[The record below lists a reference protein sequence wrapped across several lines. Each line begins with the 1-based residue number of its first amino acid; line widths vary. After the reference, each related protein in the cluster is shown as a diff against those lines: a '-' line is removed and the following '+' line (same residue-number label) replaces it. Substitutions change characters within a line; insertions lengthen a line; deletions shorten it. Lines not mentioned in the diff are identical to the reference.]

1 MNLGK
6 QKHLLFFT
14 ALIVLILLS
23 EYYILGITP
32 NPETQRYKLWF
43 AIGPHSPFKLDN
55 SLLWLSQFNFG
66 TPRLGNPLLINYS
79 PSSYFGLLIQE
90 PYLGLIIWSISL
102 FLGIWGGFKLFQQFC
117 ENRIIAF
124 ISGTCFSLSGV
135 MIITALI
142 GVTIE
147 QIPCT
152 TWTLYF
158 LVKYIKSNNL
168 KFLFTSVLIHAL
180 HFYISS
186 GFPTWFYLSAF
197 ISFYMFGVEISKI
210 IANKEKILIKSTLL
224 NILKNQ
230 FIYFGLLFSF
240 LAIIL
245 LPIIEMMPYVS
256 HRHLEI
262 GDPGYRYAGRFNPSE
277 FFLFPF
283 LFPGIYKTG
292 NQFFSFVNLS
302 YIGYAPLFFS
312 LLWIKNSTRRIC
324 QIIIITLCVIIF
336 AASSFPPIDT
346 LLRFIPALTETR
358 LSSMWMFCWNLAFL
372 YMMILSLRKLGNEI
386 KFPGALKF
394 SYLCMMATF
403 LILIF
408 LYFGHLLKFDFG
420 FNINLPVFNGKS
432 YPTPPDYLINY
443 EYWNWIESL
452 RPIFVS
458 ICITLTL
465 LLIVKSLISYKTM
478 LLIIAFISI
487 LDISTW
493 VGNRTLNY
501 TNQHIQLDN
510 QYRNNMLHLERFEGF
525 QPPALG
531 KGRALFFGL
540 PKSFPEQ
547 YNFLAYRQYFESVHP
562 ATSLPTKRG
571 FKMSILLGWNE
582 SDMIDAGHIYKKL
595 SIEDF
600 LLSDKIQLARSLN
613 IKYYFSNQPIS
624 NEYLKKFSFKRIRLD
639 DRIGM
644 YLYEDLEALSRV
656 IAYGKIKVVDNYNHA
671 FELIKNNKAA
681 ISKEAL
687 VEKKNDDLKN
697 INEILEQNDLKIISY
712 APTKI
717 ILNTNFSKDSYIVLS
732 EINYPGWSV
741 DVDGRKNTIYSSNLI
756 GKGVFVEPGNHRVIF
771 KYQPKY
777 YFAGIIISVI
787 GVLTF
792 LVYAFVASR
801 KHIYTSKE

>member
-1 MNLGK
+1 
-6 QKHLLFFT
+6 
-14 ALIVLILLS
+14 
-23 EYYILGITP
+23 
-32 NPETQRYKLWF
+32 
-43 AIGPHSPFKLDN
+43 
-55 SLLWLSQFNFG
+55 
-66 TPRLGNPLLINYS
+66 
-79 PSSYFGLLIQE
+79 
-90 PYLGLIIWSISL
+90 
-102 FLGIWGGFKLFQQFC
+102 
-117 ENRIIAF
+117 
-124 ISGTCFSLSGV
+124 
-135 MIITALI
+135 
-142 GVTIE
+142 
-147 QIPCT
+147 
-152 TWTLYF
+152 
-158 LVKYIKSNNL
+158 
-168 KFLFTSVLIHAL
+168 
-180 HFYISS
+180 
-186 GFPTWFYLSAF
+186 
-197 ISFYMFGVEISKI
+197 MFGVEISKTI
-210 IANKEKILIKSTLL
+210 TNKEKILIKSTLL

-262 GDPGYRYAGRFNPSE
+262 GDLGYRYAGRFNPSE

-312 LLWIKNSTRRIC
+312 LLWIKNSTRRIS
-324 QIIIITLCVIIF
+324 QIIIIILCVIIF
-336 AASSFPPIDT
+336 AASSLPPIDT

-358 LSSMWMFCWNLAFL
+358 LSSMWMFCWNLVFL
-372 YMMILSLRKLGNEI
+372 YMMILSLKKLGNEI
-386 KFPGALKF
+386 KFSVALKF

-420 FNINLPVFNGKS
+420 FNINLPIFNGKS

-465 LLIVKSLISYKTM
+465 LLILKSLISYKTM

-501 TNQHIQLDN
+501 TNQHVQLDN

-540 PKSFPEQ
+540 PKNFPEK

-582 SDMIDAGHIYKKL
+582 SDMIDAGHIYNKL

-600 LLSDKIQLARSLN
+600 LLSDKIHLARSLN

-624 NEYLKKFSFKRIRLD
+624 NEHLKKFSFKRIRLD

-671 FELIKNNKAA
+671 FELIKNNKTA
-681 ISKEAL
+681 ISMEAL

-697 INEILEQNDLKIISY
+697 INEILEQNDLKIVSY

-756 GKGVFVEPGNHRVIF
+756 GKGVFVEPGNHRVTF

-787 GVLTF
+787 GVLAF
-792 LVYAFVASR
+792 LVYWFVVSR
-801 KHIYTSKE
+801 KYIYSSKE